1 MSNGINQI
9 FARISSYNLFNY
21 LLPGVLFAVMVTNV
35 SSFNLI
41 QDNIIIGAFIYYFIG
56 LIVSRIGSLILEPF
70 LRKISFLNPT
80 DYHAFINASKKD
92 DKIELLSEI
101 SNMYRT
107 LLSMIVLTFL
117 FLAYEKIELI
127 FPAIV
132 KFRFIMLLIILLL
145 LFLFSYIKQ
154 SWYLDK
160 RIQKEGL

>member
-145 LFLFSYIKQ
+145 LFLFSYRKQ